1 MFKKV
6 LIANRGEIALRVI
19 KTCKKLGIA
28 TVAVYS
34 DADAEAPFAKEADE
48 AHHIGAPAAT
58 ESYLNAAKI
67 LEVAKRS
74 GAEAVHPGYGFLSE
88 NTHFAAQCK
97 ESGIV
102 FIGPSS
108 HAIENMGDKATARAL
123 MEKAGVPCVPGSK
136 SVLEDANEAKKVAAE
151 IGYPV
156 LLKASAGGG
165 GIGMVPVPSE
175 DKMEKAFETASS
187 RALKAFGSGAM
198 YIEKLIENPHHIEVQ
213 VLGDKHGNIL
223 HFYERECSI
232 QRRNQKV
239 IEESPA
245 PLYKKLADGEQR
257 LQKLYDTAIAA
268 AKSVSYDNAGTI
280 EFIADDN
287 GNYYFIEMNTRLQV
301 EHGVTELVTGV
312 DLVELQLKVAA
323 GEKLSLQQSDIK
335 RKGASIE
342 CRVCAENPK
351 KMWFPAPGKIEEY
364 VMPTGEGVRVDN
376 GVSAGYTITPF
387 YDSMIAKL
395 LCYGET
401 REQALDRAYE
411 ACGNYK
417 IGGLTNNLAAL
428 RRIIKDEK
436 FRAGLYTTAFLDGID
451 WKNEPLED
459 L

>member
-19 KTCKKLGIA
+19 KTCKKMGIA

-48 AHHIGAPAAT
+48 AHHIGGSQAA

-67 LEVAKRS
+67 LQVAKQS

-88 NTHFAAQCK
+88 NTHFAAECK

-108 HAIENMGDKATARAL
+108 HAIEHMGDKATARTL
-123 MEKAGVPCVPGSK
+123 MEKAGVPCVPGSDAT
-136 SVLEDANEAKKVAAE
+136 LEDAEEAKKVAAK

-198 YIEKLIENPHHIEVQ
+198 YIEKLIQNPHHIEVQ
-213 VLGDKHGNIL
+213 VMGDTHGNVV
-223 HFYERECSI
+223 HFFERECSI

-245 PLYKKLADGEQR
+245 PLYKKLEGGEAM
-257 LQKLYDTAIAA
+257 LEKLYETAVAA
-268 AKSVSYDNAGTI
+268 AKSVEYDNAGTI
-280 EFIADDN
+280 EFIADDD

-301 EHGVTELVTGV
+301 EHGVTELVTGT
-312 DLVELQLKVAA
+312 DLVELQLRVAA
-323 GEKLSLQQSDIK
+323 GEELPIKQSDIK
-335 RKGASIE
+335 RKGAAIE
-342 CRVCAENPK
+342 CRICAENPK

-364 VMPTGEGVRVDN
+364 TLPEGEGVRVDN
-376 GVSAGYTITPF
+376 GVNAGYTITPF
-387 YDSMIAKL
+387 YDSMVAKL
-395 LCYGET
+395 LAYGET
-401 REQALDRAYE
+401 RDQALDRAYD
-411 ACGNYK
+411 ALGNYK
-417 IGGLTNNLAAL
+417 IVGLTTNLAAH
-428 RRIIKDEK
+428 RRIIRDEK
-436 FRAGLYTTAFLDGID
+436 FRAGVYTTAFLEGID
-451 WKNEPLED
+451 WKNEELEE